1 MDKKYLP
8 YHLEVNTLGFYV
20 DRLLYAMIKRQNQM
34 LRESSLDLQHSE
46 FVVLKVLNVLEGA
59 SQSQLASVMGKERSG
74 ITRILVSLEKKGY
87 VERKPLNGSTNFVT
101 PTEKGRGAVT
111 EITEISDRLTDLTFK
126 GFSAQKRKSLLNS
139 LDRLYKNALGEK

>member
-8 YHLEVNTLGFYV
+8 YHLEINTLGFYV

-46 FVVLKVLNVLEGA
+46 FVALKVLNVLEGA

-87 VERKPLNGSTNFVT
+87 VERKPLNGSTNYVT
-101 PTEKGRGAVT
+101 PTEKGRGSVT